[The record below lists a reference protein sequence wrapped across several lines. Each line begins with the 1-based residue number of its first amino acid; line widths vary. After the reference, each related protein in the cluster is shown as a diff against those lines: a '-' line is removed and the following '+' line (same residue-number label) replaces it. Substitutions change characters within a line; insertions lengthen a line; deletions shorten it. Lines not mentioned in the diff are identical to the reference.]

1 MKNFHQRDIVMTNEM
16 FEFFEKGKQALAPI
30 GELSEVGVET
40 VEKIF
45 KLEAEI
51 ASDVIDY
58 TVDQLRAFGTAEDP
72 NGYIKEQGRLVSEYT
87 GRAQART
94 QAFVETLA
102 DVQKAFFEA
111 AKNGYEEAVAAAT
124 PAKAKTPRKKAA

>member
-1 MKNFHQRDIVMTNEM
+1 MTNEM
-16 FEFFEKGKQALAPI
+16 FDFFEKGKQALAPF

-51 ASDVIDY
+51 ASDVIDF

-72 NGYIKEQGRLVSEYT
+72 AGYVKEQGRLVSEYT

-94 QAFVETLA
+94 QAFVGTLSEA
-102 DVQKAFFEA
+102 QKAMFA
-111 AKNGYEEAVAAAT
+111 VAKIGYEEAVATAT
-124 PAKAKTPRKKAA
+124 PAKRTRKKAA